1 MTGGDLT
8 GFVEQFG
15 FYSSN
20 GEYNGSI
27 YDDLAWNETHRYIKT
42 RAEAQ
47 LDVTYAVFEGLVALM
62 AVVGNAM
69 VIVVFKRERR
79 LRRRTNFY
87 IVSLAAA
94 DFLVGLLG
102 VPFAVLSSVG
112 LPRNLH
118 ACLFTI
124 SLLIVLCTISIFC
137 LVAVSVDRYWAI
149 LHPMAYSRNVR
160 TKTAIVIISLCWL
173 AGSIIGFLPLF
184 GWHETPQED
193 TCLFLKVMDYD
204 YLVFLYF
211 ATIITPALV
220 MLAFYAH
227 IYRVIVRQ
235 LRQIV
240 TMNPSG
246 GLSSDS
252 RRSSESSRIRV
263 STMKSCKSGR
273 GGTMLRVLGAAQKR
287 EVKATQ
293 NLSIIVMFFMVCWIP
308 LYTINFIVAFC
319 RDCRIPSTLMF
330 FCIILSHLNSAV
342 NPLLYAYHL
351 KDFRAAL
358 RNLIMSMLG
367 YDVTTQELNYRASLA
382 SQQQQFAQRHSIVD
396 KRLSLQP
403 KVYIDSPVYHRTQQQ
418 LRQQQSKLLQQ
429 RSLERSES
437 GASFQSFNKKRL
449 ISTTRSEPGSPN
461 VIVSNSAVNASPA
474 GSTCSSPSLRYEMS
488 AAGGLLLDVTAS
500 HRGKYEMWG
509 IAEVSSINE
518 DSGLRKSLDN
528 VDDNGDDRKDN
539 DELADTISVEVEI
552 SDCRENEM
560 IDYPSDRDQLPH
572 LCYRLTEEDRNLSSL
587 YNIVMSK
594 RRSHSTCCILNVP
607 SSNEQHTFECV
618 YLIESH
624 SPTRI
629 LQSPN
634 NNVVNKTNH
643 IEKLCTNPQVC
654 SLSRV
659 DNENNNCNQHH
670 YSKHASSPNFSS
682 YSEQSGDYESPPV
695 SKSFS
700 LFNSANN
707 GQSLRKSQEGAH
719 VDAKAANIPP
729 TTHSSL
735 LKSFITGRGA
745 DAPQI
750 QHRIR
755 SFKLNKRSHS
765 NDK

>member
-1 MTGGDLT
+1 MTDIDPT
-8 GFVEQFG
+8 GFVEHFA
-15 FYSSN
+15 
-20 GEYNGSI
+20 YNGT
-27 YDDLAWNETHRYIKT
+27 DVADWNLTTTRYVSAT
-42 RAEAQ
+42 GESR

-87 IVSLAAA
+87 IVSLATA

-184 GWHETPQED
+184 GWHETPQID
-193 TCLFLKVMDYD
+193 TCLFLQVMDYD

-211 ATIITPALV
+211 STIITPALI

-227 IYRVIVRQ
+227 IYRVIVKQ

-246 GLSSDS
+246 GLSSES
-252 RRSSESSRIRV
+252 RRSSESSRIRI
-263 STMKSCKSGR
+263 SAMKTGRCKPNGH

-293 NLSIIVMFFMVCWIP
+293 NLSIIVLFFMICWIP
-308 LYTINFIVAFC
+308 LYTINCIVAFC
-319 RDCRIPSTLMF
+319 RDCTIPPTLMF

-358 RNLIMSMLG
+358 KNLILSMLG

-382 SQQQQFAQRHSIVD
+382 SQQQQIVQRHSLMD
-396 KRLSLQP
+396 KRFSLQP
-403 KVYIDSPVYHRTQQQ
+403 KVYIDSPVYFRAQQQ
-418 LRQQQSKLLQQ
+418 LRRQQSELLQ
-429 RSLERSES
+429 RHSLERSES
-437 GASFQSFNKKRL
+437 GTSFNSLNKKRL
-449 ISTTRSEPGSPN
+449 ISTTRSDPGSPN
-461 VIVSNSAVNASPA
+461 VVISTSAISASPVE
-474 GSTCSSPSLRYEMS
+474 SNCSSPQRYDLRIVDGS
-488 AAGGLLLDVTAS
+488 QRN
-500 HRGKYEMWG
+500 HFRMWG
-509 IAEVSSINE
+509 IAEVPSINE
-518 DSGLRKSLDN
+518 DSVHRKSLEDG
-528 VDDNGDDRKDN
+528 DNGGLVLICGGTEEPIVEN
-539 DELADTISVEVEI
+539 SESIEQTSVEVNLEDI
-552 SDCRENEM
+552 GQDFPGHEVLQAG
-560 IDYPSDRDQLPH
+560 DLTPH
-572 LCYRLTEEDRNLSSL
+572 QIEEDRNISSL
-587 YNIVMSK
+587 YNIVTSK
-594 RRSHSTCCILNVP
+594 RRSRSSCCILQDATLTAQSVTD
-607 SSNEQHTFECV
+607 SV
-618 YLIESH
+618 YLIEDH
-624 SPTRI
+624 SPSRI
-629 LQSPN
+629 LAKHVSRNSAN
-634 NNVVNKTNH
+634 NNSVNCSDDCTNH
-643 IEKLCTNPQVC
+643 R
-654 SLSRV
+654 SLDLV
-659 DNENNNCNQHH
+659 DNVNNNSQLCQHV
-670 YSKHASSPNFSS
+670 SSPNTSLPGETPTTEPS
-682 YSEQSGDYESPPV
+682 RHRSM

-700 LFNSANN
+700 LFNSAHHANPSSKP
-707 GQSLRKSQEGAH
+707 QSPIISLATDSGESS
-719 VDAKAANIPP
+719 
-729 TTHSSL
+729 HSSL
-735 LKSFITGRGA
+735 FKLFSSSNGTKQRV
-745 DAPQI
+745 
-750 QHRIR
+750 R
-755 SFKLNKRSHS
+755 SFKFNKRSLS

>member
-1 MTGGDLT
+1 MTDIDPT
-8 GFVEQFG
+8 GLFEH
-15 FYSSN
+15 YYA
-20 GEYNGSI
+20 YNGT
-27 YDDLAWNETHRYIKT
+27 DEADWNATTRYVSST
-42 RAEAQ
+42 GEAR

-87 IVSLAAA
+87 IVSLATA

-112 LPRNLH
+112 LPRNLY

-184 GWHETPQED
+184 GWHETPQVD
-193 TCLFLKVMDYD
+193 TCLFLKVMNYD

-211 ATIITPALV
+211 ATIITPALI

-227 IYRVIVRQ
+227 IYRVIIKQ

-246 GLSSDS
+246 GISSES
-252 RRSSESSRIRV
+252 RRSSESSRIRI
-263 STMKSCKSGR
+263 TAKKPGRCKPKEH

-293 NLSIIVMFFMVCWIP
+293 NLSIIVLFFMICWIP
-308 LYTINFIVAFC
+308 LYTINCIQAFC
-319 RDCRIPSTLMF
+319 RDCTIPSTLMF

-358 RNLIMSMLG
+358 RNLILSMLG
-367 YDVTTQELNYRASLA
+367 YDVNTQELNYRASLA
-382 SQQQQFAQRHSIVD
+382 SQQQQIIQRHSMD
-396 KRLSLQP
+396 KRFSLQP
-403 KVYIDSPVYHRTQQQ
+403 KVYIDSPVYYRAQQQ
-418 LRQQQSKLLQQ
+418 LRRQQSELLQH

-437 GASFQSFNKKRL
+437 GTSFNSVNKKRL
-449 ISTTRSEPGSPN
+449 ISTTRSDPGSPN
-461 VIVSNSAVNASPA
+461 VIISTSAISASP
-474 GSTCSSPSLRYEMS
+474 SESNCSSPQKYDLRTVE
-488 AAGGLLLDVTAS
+488 GNQ
-500 HRGKYEMWG
+500 RRNCRMWG

-518 DSGLRKSLDN
+518 DSVQRKSLD
-528 VDDNGDDRKDN
+528 DGENGDLVLICSDSEEQIMENPESLEQSSIEVNLDDIDKDFQ
-539 DELADTISVEVEI
+539 A
-552 SDCRENEM
+552 NEFEQ
-560 IDYPSDRDQLPH
+560 ILDLPPPSF
-572 LCYRLTEEDRNLSSL
+572 EEDRNISSL
-587 YNIVMSK
+587 YHIVTSK
-594 RRSHSTCCILNVP
+594 RRSRSTCCILQDTP
-607 SSNEQHTFECV
+607 LTSEPTTDSV
-618 YLIESH
+618 YLIEDH
-624 SPTRI
+624 SPTKI
-629 LQSPN
+629 LAKHMSCNNSAN
-634 NNVVNKTNH
+634 NNSVNCSDGGNNH
-643 IEKLCTNPQVC
+643 H
-654 SLSRV
+654 SLDLV
-659 DNENNNCNQHH
+659 DNVNNNSHPC
-670 YSKHASSPNFSS
+670 KRVSSTNSS
-682 YSEQSGDYESPPV
+682 LLGGTPTVPSRHRSM

-700 LFNSANN
+700 LFNSTYHDNTSPKALSPVIPVRDS
-707 GQSLRKSQEGAH
+707 GQSS
-719 VDAKAANIPP
+719 
-729 TTHSSL
+729 HSSL
-735 LKSFITGRGA
+735 FKLFSSGGTKQRV
-745 DAPQI
+745 
-750 QHRIR
+750 R
-755 SFKLNKRSHS
+755 SFKFNKRSLS

>member
-1 MTGGDLT
+1 MTEIDPT
-8 GFVEQFG
+8 GFVEH
-15 FYSSN
+15 YV
-20 GEYNGSI
+20 YNGT
-27 YDDLAWNETHRYIKT
+27 DVADWNITTT
-42 RAEAQ
+42 RFVSNTGDAK

-87 IVSLAAA
+87 IVSLATA

-160 TKTAIVIISLCWL
+160 TKTAIVIISMCWL

-184 GWHETPQED
+184 GWHETPQVD
-193 TCLFLKVMDYD
+193 TCLFIKVMDYD

-211 ATIITPALV
+211 ATIITPALI

-227 IYRVIVRQ
+227 IYRVIVKQ

-246 GLSSDS
+246 GLSSES
-252 RRSSESSRIRV
+252 RRSSESSRIRI
-263 STMKSCKSGR
+263 STMKTGRCKSNGH

-293 NLSIIVMFFMVCWIP
+293 NLSIIVLFFMICWIP
-308 LYTINFIVAFC
+308 LYTINCIVAFC
-319 RDCRIPSTLMF
+319 RDCQIPPFLML

-358 RNLIMSMLG
+358 RNLILSMLG

-382 SQQQQFAQRHSIVD
+382 SQQQQIAQRHSIMD
-396 KRLSLQP
+396 KRFSLQP
-403 KVYIDSPVYHRTQQQ
+403 KVYIDSPVYFRAQQQ
-418 LRQQQSKLLQQ
+418 LRRQQSELLQP
-429 RSLERSES
+429 RSLEHSEC
-437 GASFQSFNKKRL
+437 GASFNSLNKKRL
-449 ISTTRSEPGSPN
+449 ISTTRSDPGSPN
-461 VIVSNSAVNASPA
+461 VVISTSAISASPVE
-474 GSTCSSPSLRYEMS
+474 SNCSSPQRYEPRM
-488 AAGGLLLDVTAS
+488 GDG
-500 HRGKYEMWG
+500 HRGTFRMWG

-518 DSGLRKSLDN
+518 DSGHRKSLEDEDRGGLVLICSDSEEQQVEN
-528 VDDNGDDRKDN
+528 NESVDQASLEVNLEDIGTDFN
-539 DELADTISVEVEI
+539 ADAI
-552 SDCRENEM
+552 ENECP
-560 IDYPSDRDQLPH
+560 DETLDFPSRPI
-572 LCYRLTEEDRNLSSL
+572 EEDRNISSL
-587 YNIVMSK
+587 YNIVTSK
-594 RRSHSTCCILNVP
+594 RRSRSTCCILQDA
-607 SSNEQHTFECV
+607 SIAMQSMTDSV
-618 YLIESH
+618 YLIEDH

-629 LQSPN
+629 LAKHMSRNSTN
-634 NNVVNKTNH
+634 NNSVNCGGGGGGAGDCANH
-643 IEKLCTNPQVC
+643 RSFDL
-654 SLSRV
+654 V
-659 DNENNNCNQHH
+659 DTVNNNNQHC
-670 YSKHASSPNFSS
+670 KHVSSPNSS
-682 YSEQSGDYESPPV
+682 LPGGTPRTASWNRPI

-700 LFNSANN
+700 LFNSAHHTNM
-707 GQSLRKSQEGAH
+707 SPKPLSPIITM
-719 VDAKAANIPP
+719 VDSGESS
-729 TTHSSL
+729 HSSL
-735 LKSFITGRGA
+735 FKLFSSSGA
-745 DAPQI
+745 KQ
-750 QHRIR
+750 RVR
-755 SFKLNKRSHS
+755 SFKFNKRSLS